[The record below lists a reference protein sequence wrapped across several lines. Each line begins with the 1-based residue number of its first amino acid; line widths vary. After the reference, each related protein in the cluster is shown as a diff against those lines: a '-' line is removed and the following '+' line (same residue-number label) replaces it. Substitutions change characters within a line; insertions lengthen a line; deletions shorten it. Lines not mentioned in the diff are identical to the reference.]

1 MKLRMIGCSHHDT
14 PLEIREQVAFSS
26 EQITQALWSLREQFP
41 DTEAVLLN
49 TCNRVELYW
58 GSSHED
64 KLATQEAI
72 ERFLS
77 EFHRVGL
84 RTIQEH
90 FKVRHDGQAVEHL
103 FMVVSSIDSLVVGES
118 QIPAQVRSAY
128 DRSKLE
134 GAAGAVMH
142 SLFQHANQV
151 SKRVTTETEI
161 HRRRISVPSVAVSEV
176 ASEFYER
183 FDDKN
188 IVVIGSG
195 QMGVETLQYLLDAG
209 ARNIV
214 IVNRSLDKAQSVA
227 DQMSAAAEFEI
238 RAEPWDALDRL
249 LVWADLVV
257 STTGAAEP
265 IVTESRLK
273 PILAKRSRPN
283 LLILDL
289 AVPRDFEPAIARLP
303 SVYLYSVD
311 DLQSVCQRNEAFRK
325 QQLPKAR
332 KIIDEEVQKI
342 LADWNLRQSG
352 DTIRALRDQA
362 DLIRDSELLRL
373 FSKQSMQELNAEAHQ
388 EILQAV
394 DRVINKLLHGPLQSL
409 RDAPHED
416 HRESL
421 ATAIRRLFK
430 LG

>member
-26 EQITQALWSLREQFP
+26 EQITQALWSLKEQFP
-41 DTEAVLLN
+41 GTEAVLLN

-58 GSSHED
+58 GASHED
-64 KLATQEAI
+64 KIATQEAI

-103 FMVVSSIDSLVVGES
+103 FTVVSSIDSLVVGES

-227 DQMSAAAEFEI
+227 DQMSAAAQFELH
-238 RAEPWDALDRL
+238 AEPWDALDRL
-249 LVWADLVV
+249 LAWADLVV

-273 PILAKRSRPN
+273 PILAKRTRPN

-409 RDAPHED
+409 REAPHED

>member
-26 EQITQALWSLREQFP
+26 EQITQALWSLKEQFP
-41 DTEAVLLN
+41 GTEAVLLN

-64 KLATQEAI
+64 KIATQEAI

-103 FMVVSSIDSLVVGES
+103 FTVVSSIDSLVVGES

-161 HRRRISVPSVAVSEV
+161 HRRRVSVPSVAVSEV

-227 DQMSAAAEFEI
+227 DQMSAAAQFEL

-249 LVWADLVV
+249 LTWADLVV

-273 PILAKRSRPN
+273 PILAKRTRPN

-409 RDAPHED
+409 REAPHED

>member
-26 EQITQALWSLREQFP
+26 EQITQALWSLKEQFP

-58 GSSHED
+58 GASHED
-64 KLATQEAI
+64 KIATQEAI

-103 FMVVSSIDSLVVGES
+103 FTVVSSIDSLVVGES

-227 DQMSAAAEFEI
+227 DQMSAAAQFEL

-249 LVWADLVV
+249 LAWADLVV

-273 PILAKRSRPN
+273 PILAKRTRPN

-409 RDAPHED
+409 REAPHED

>member
-77 EFHRVGL
+77 DFHRVGL

-227 DQMSAAAEFEI
+227 DQMSAAAEFEL

-409 RDAPHED
+409 REAPHED

>member
-26 EQITQALWSLREQFP
+26 EQITQALWGLKEQFP

-227 DQMSAAAEFEI
+227 DQMSAAAEFEL

-249 LVWADLVV
+249 LVWTDLVV

>member
-26 EQITQALWSLREQFP
+26 EQITQALWSLKEQFP
-41 DTEAVLLN
+41 ETEAVLLN

-58 GSSHED
+58 GASHED
-64 KLATQEAI
+64 KIATQEAI

-103 FMVVSSIDSLVVGES
+103 FTVVSSIDSLVVGES

-227 DQMSAAAEFEI
+227 DQMSAAAQFEL

-409 RDAPHED
+409 REAPHED

>member
-26 EQITQALWSLREQFP
+26 EQITQALWSLKEQFP

-58 GSSHED
+58 GASHED
-64 KLATQEAI
+64 KIATQEAI

-103 FMVVSSIDSLVVGES
+103 FTVVSSIDSLVVGES

-227 DQMSAAAEFEI
+227 DQMSAAAQFEL

-249 LVWADLVV
+249 LAWADLVV

-273 PILAKRSRPN
+273 PILAKRTRPN

-362 DLIRDSELLRL
+362 DLIRDSELHRL

-394 DRVINKLLHGPLQSL
+394 DRVINKLLHGTLQSL
-409 RDAPHED
+409 REAPHED

>member
-26 EQITQALWSLREQFP
+26 EQITQALWSLKEQFP

-58 GSSHED
+58 GASHED
-64 KLATQEAI
+64 KIATQEAI

-77 EFHRVGL
+77 EFHRIAL

-103 FMVVSSIDSLVVGES
+103 FTVVSSIDSLVVGES

-142 SLFQHANQV
+142 SLFQHASQV

-227 DQMSAAAEFEI
+227 DQMSIAAQFEL
-238 RAEPWDALDRL
+238 RAETWDALDRL

-257 STTGAAEP
+257 STTGASEP

-273 PILAKRSRPN
+273 PILARRSRPN

-289 AVPRDFEPAIARLP
+289 AVPRDFEPTIARLP

-362 DLIRDSELLRL
+362 DLIRDSELHRL
-373 FSKQSMQELNAEAHQ
+373 FSKQSMQELDAQAHQ

-409 RDAPHED
+409 REAPHED

>member
-26 EQITQALWSLREQFP
+26 EQITQALWGLKEQFP

-227 DQMSAAAEFEI
+227 DQMSAAAEFEL

>member
-26 EQITQALWSLREQFP
+26 EQITQALWSLKEQFP

-58 GSSHED
+58 GASHED
-64 KLATQEAI
+64 KIATQEAI

-103 FMVVSSIDSLVVGES
+103 FTVVSSIDSLVVGES

-209 ARNIV
+209 ARNIA

-227 DQMSAAAEFEI
+227 DQMSAAAQFEL

-249 LVWADLVV
+249 LAWADLVV

-273 PILAKRSRPN
+273 PILAKRTRPN

-409 RDAPHED
+409 REAPHED

>member
-26 EQITQALWSLREQFP
+26 EQITQALWSLKEQFP

-58 GSSHED
+58 GASHED
-64 KLATQEAI
+64 KIATQEAI

-103 FMVVSSIDSLVVGES
+103 FTVVSSIDSLVVGES

-209 ARNIV
+209 ARNIA

-227 DQMSAAAEFEI
+227 DQMSAAAQIEL

-249 LVWADLVV
+249 LAWADLVV

-273 PILAKRSRPN
+273 PILAKRTRPN

-409 RDAPHED
+409 REAPHED

>member
-26 EQITQALWSLREQFP
+26 EQITQALWSLKEQFP

-409 RDAPHED
+409 REAPHED

>member
-26 EQITQALWSLREQFP
+26 EQITQALWSLKEQFP

-161 HRRRISVPSVAVSEV
+161 HRRRISVPSIAVSEV

-409 RDAPHED
+409 REAPHED

>member
-1 MKLRMIGCSHHDT
+1 MKLRMIGCSHHET
-14 PLEIREQVAFSS
+14 PLEIREQVAFTS
-26 EQITQALWSLREQFP
+26 EQVTQALGTLKEQFP

-58 GSSHED
+58 GASHED
-64 KLATQEAI
+64 KIPAQEAI
-72 ERFLS
+72 EQFLS
-77 EFHRVGL
+77 EFHRISL

-90 FKVRHDGQAVEHL
+90 FKVRLDGQAIEHL
-103 FMVVSSIDSLVVGES
+103 FSVVSSIDSLVVGES

-134 GAAGAVMH
+134 GSAGAVMH

-195 QMGVETLQYLLDAG
+195 EMGVETLQYLLDAG

-227 DQMSAAAEFEI
+227 AQMSIAAQFELC
-238 RAEPWDALDRL
+238 AQPWDALDRL
-249 LVWADLVV
+249 LVSADLVV
-257 STTGAAEP
+257 STTGAPEP
-265 IVTESRLK
+265 IVTENRLRQ
-273 PILAKRSRPN
+273 ILAKRSRGN

-303 SVYLYSVD
+303 NVYLYSVD

-409 RDAPHED
+409 REAPHED

-421 ATAIRRLFK
+421 ARAIRRLFK

>member
-64 KLATQEAI
+64 KVATQEAI

-227 DQMSAAAEFEI
+227 DQMSAAAEFEL

-409 RDAPHED
+409 REAPHED

-421 ATAIRRLFK
+421 VTAIRRLFK

>member
-26 EQITQALWSLREQFP
+26 EQITQALWSLKEQFP

-49 TCNRVELYW
+49 
-58 GSSHED
+58 
-64 KLATQEAI
+64 TQEAI

-103 FMVVSSIDSLVVGES
+103 FTVVSSIDSLVVGES

-227 DQMSAAAEFEI
+227 DQMSAAAQFEL
-238 RAEPWDALDRL
+238 RAEPWDAIDRL
-249 LVWADLVV
+249 LAWADLVV

-273 PILAKRSRPN
+273 PILAKRTRPN

-388 EILQAV
+388 EILQTV

-409 RDAPHED
+409 REAPHED

>member
-1 MKLRMIGCSHHDT
+1 
-14 PLEIREQVAFSS
+14 
-26 EQITQALWSLREQFP
+26 
-41 DTEAVLLN
+41 
-49 TCNRVELYW
+49 VELYW
-58 GSSHED
+58 GASHED
-64 KLATQEAI
+64 KIATQEAI

-103 FMVVSSIDSLVVGES
+103 FTVVSSIDSLVVGES

-227 DQMSAAAEFEI
+227 DQMSAAAQFEL

-249 LVWADLVV
+249 LAWADLVV

-273 PILAKRSRPN
+273 PILAKRTRPN

-409 RDAPHED
+409 REAPHED

>member
-26 EQITQALWSLREQFP
+26 EQITQALWSLKEQFP

-58 GSSHED
+58 GASHED
-64 KLATQEAI
+64 KIATQEAI

-103 FMVVSSIDSLVVGES
+103 FTVVSSIDSLVVGES

-227 DQMSAAAEFEI
+227 DQMSAAAQFELH
-238 RAEPWDALDRL
+238 AEPWDALDRL
-249 LVWADLVV
+249 LAWADLVV

-273 PILAKRSRPN
+273 PILAKRTRPN

-362 DLIRDSELLRL
+362 DLIRDSELHRL

-409 RDAPHED
+409 REAPHED

>member
-14 PLEIREQVAFSS
+14 PLEIREHVAFSS
-26 EQITQALWSLREQFP
+26 EQITQALWSLKEQFP

-64 KLATQEAI
+64 KVATQEAI

-227 DQMSAAAEFEI
+227 DQMSAAAEFEL

-409 RDAPHED
+409 REAPHED

-421 ATAIRRLFK
+421 VTAIRRLFK

>member
-26 EQITQALWSLREQFP
+26 EQITQALWSLKEQFP

-58 GSSHED
+58 GSSHEG
-64 KLATQEAI
+64 KVATQEAI

-227 DQMSAAAEFEI
+227 DQMSAAAQFEL

-409 RDAPHED
+409 REAPHED

-421 ATAIRRLFK
+421 VTAIRRLFK

>member
-1 MKLRMIGCSHHDT
+1 MKLRMIGCSHHET
-14 PLEIREQVAFSS
+14 PLEIREQVAFTS
-26 EQITQALWSLREQFP
+26 EQVTQALGTLKEQFP

-58 GSSHED
+58 GASHED
-64 KLATQEAI
+64 KIPAQEAI
-72 ERFLS
+72 EQFLS
-77 EFHRVGL
+77 EFHRISL

-90 FKVRHDGQAVEHL
+90 FKVRLDGQAIEHL
-103 FMVVSSIDSLVVGES
+103 FSVVSSIDSLVVGES

-134 GAAGAVMH
+134 GSAGAVMH

-195 QMGVETLQYLLDAG
+195 EMGVETLQYLLDAG

-227 DQMSAAAEFEI
+227 AQMSIAAQFELC
-238 RAEPWDALDRL
+238 AQPWDALDRL
-249 LVWADLVV
+249 LVSADLVV
-257 STTGAAEP
+257 STTNAPEP
-265 IVTESRLK
+265 IVTENRLRQ
-273 PILAKRSRPN
+273 ILAKRSRGN

-303 SVYLYSVD
+303 NVYLYSVD
-311 DLQSVCQRNEAFRK
+311 DLQSVCQRNEAFRR

-409 RDAPHED
+409 REAPHED

-421 ATAIRRLFK
+421 ARAIRRLFK

>member
-26 EQITQALWSLREQFP
+26 EQITQALWSIKELFP

-58 GSSHED
+58 GASHED
-64 KLATQEAI
+64 KIATQEAI

-103 FMVVSSIDSLVVGES
+103 FTVVSSIDSLVVGES

-227 DQMSAAAEFEI
+227 DQMSAAAQFEL

-265 IVTESRLK
+265 IVTENRLK

-342 LADWNLRQSG
+342 LADWNLRQSC

-362 DLIRDSELLRL
+362 DLIRDSELHRL
-373 FSKQSMQELNAEAHQ
+373 FSKQSMQELDAQAHQ

-409 RDAPHED
+409 REAPHED

>member
-26 EQITQALWSLREQFP
+26 EQITQALWSLKEQFP
-41 DTEAVLLN
+41 GTEAVLLN

-64 KLATQEAI
+64 KIATQEAI

-103 FMVVSSIDSLVVGES
+103 FTVVSSIDSLVVGES

-161 HRRRISVPSVAVSEV
+161 HRRRVSVPSVAVSEV

-214 IVNRSLDKAQSVA
+214 IVNRSLDKAQGVA
-227 DQMSAAAEFEI
+227 DQMSAAAKFEL

-249 LVWADLVV
+249 LAWADLVV

-273 PILAKRSRPN
+273 PILAKRTRPN

-409 RDAPHED
+409 REAPHED

>member
-26 EQITQALWSLREQFP
+26 EQITQALWSIKEQFP

-64 KLATQEAI
+64 KIATQEAI

-227 DQMSAAAEFEI
+227 DQMSAAAEFEL
-238 RAEPWDALDRL
+238 RAEPWEALDQL

-352 DTIRALRDQA
+352 DTLRALRDQA

-409 RDAPHED
+409 REAPHED

>member
-1 MKLRMIGCSHHDT
+1 LK
-14 PLEIREQVAFSS
+14 
-26 EQITQALWSLREQFP
+26 EQFP

-90 FKVRHDGQAVEHL
+90 FKVLHDGQAVEHL

-409 RDAPHED
+409 REAPHED

>member
-1 MKLRMIGCSHHDT
+1 
-14 PLEIREQVAFSS
+14 
-26 EQITQALWSLREQFP
+26 
-41 DTEAVLLN
+41 
-49 TCNRVELYW
+49 VELYW

-64 KLATQEAI
+64 KIATQEAI

-227 DQMSAAAEFEI
+227 DQMSAAAEFEL

>member
-26 EQITQALWSLREQFP
+26 EQITQALWSLKEQFP

-77 EFHRVGL
+77 EFHRVAL

-409 RDAPHED
+409 REAPHED

>member
-26 EQITQALWSLREQFP
+26 EQITQALWGLKEQFP

-64 KLATQEAI
+64 KIATQEAI

-227 DQMSAAAEFEI
+227 DQMSVAAEFEL

-409 RDAPHED
+409 REAPHED

>member
-26 EQITQALWSLREQFP
+26 EQITQALWSIKEQFP

-64 KLATQEAI
+64 KIATQEAI

-161 HRRRISVPSVAVSEV
+161 HRRAV
-176 ASEFYER
+176 R
-183 FDDKN
+183 W
-188 IVVIGSG
+188 G
-195 QMGVETLQYLLDAG
+195 
-209 ARNIV
+209 
-214 IVNRSLDKAQSVA
+214 
-227 DQMSAAAEFEI
+227 
-238 RAEPWDALDRL
+238 
-249 LVWADLVV
+249 
-257 STTGAAEP
+257 
-265 IVTESRLK
+265 
-273 PILAKRSRPN
+273 SRP
-283 LLILDL
+283 
-289 AVPRDFEPAIARLP
+289 
-303 SVYLYSVD
+303 
-311 DLQSVCQRNEAFRK
+311 
-325 QQLPKAR
+325 
-332 KIIDEEVQKI
+332 
-342 LADWNLRQSG
+342 
-352 DTIRALRDQA
+352 
-362 DLIRDSELLRL
+362 
-373 FSKQSMQELNAEAHQ
+373 FSTSSM
-388 EILQAV
+388 
-394 DRVINKLLHGPLQSL
+394 RV
-409 RDAPHED
+409 
-416 HRESL
+416 
-421 ATAIRRLFK
+421 
-430 LG
+430 LGTS

>member
-1 MKLRMIGCSHHDT
+1 
-14 PLEIREQVAFSS
+14 
-26 EQITQALWSLREQFP
+26 
-41 DTEAVLLN
+41 
-49 TCNRVELYW
+49 
-58 GSSHED
+58 
-64 KLATQEAI
+64 
-72 ERFLS
+72 
-77 EFHRVGL
+77 
-84 RTIQEH
+84 
-90 FKVRHDGQAVEHL
+90 
-103 FMVVSSIDSLVVGES
+103 
-118 QIPAQVRSAY
+118 
-128 DRSKLE
+128 
-134 GAAGAVMH
+134 
-142 SLFQHANQV
+142 
-151 SKRVTTETEI
+151 
-161 HRRRISVPSVAVSEV
+161 
-176 ASEFYER
+176 
-183 FDDKN
+183 
-188 IVVIGSG
+188 
-195 QMGVETLQYLLDAG
+195 
-209 ARNIV
+209 
-214 IVNRSLDKAQSVA
+214 
-227 DQMSAAAEFEI
+227 
-238 RAEPWDALDRL
+238 

>member
-26 EQITQALWSLREQFP
+26 EQITQALWSLKEQFP
-41 DTEAVLLN
+41 ETEAVLLN

-58 GSSHED
+58 GASHED
-64 KLATQEAI
+64 KIATQEAI

-103 FMVVSSIDSLVVGES
+103 FTVVSSIDSLVVGES

-188 IVVIGSG
+188 VVVIGSG

-227 DQMSAAAEFEI
+227 DQMSAAAQFEL

-273 PILAKRSRPN
+273 PILAKRTRPN

-409 RDAPHED
+409 REAPHED

>member
-26 EQITQALWSLREQFP
+26 EQITQALWSLKEQFP

-58 GSSHED
+58 GASHED
-64 KLATQEAI
+64 KIATQEAI

-77 EFHRVGL
+77 EFHRIAL

-103 FMVVSSIDSLVVGES
+103 FTVVSSIDSLVVGES

-227 DQMSAAAEFEI
+227 DQMSAAAQFEL

-265 IVTESRLK
+265 IVTENRLK

-362 DLIRDSELLRL
+362 DLIRDSELHRL
-373 FSKQSMQELNAEAHQ
+373 FSKQSMQELDAQAHQ

-409 RDAPHED
+409 REAPHED

>member
-195 QMGVETLQYLLDAG
+195 QMGGETLQYLLDAG

-227 DQMSAAAEFEI
+227 DQMSAAAEFEL

>member
-26 EQITQALWSLREQFP
+26 EQITQALWSLKEQFP

-421 ATAIRRLFK
+421 STAIRRLFK

>member
-26 EQITQALWSLREQFP
+26 EQITQALWSLKEQFP

-388 EILQAV
+388 EILKAV